1 MESIKK
7 KKCLQLFIKKSQSLN
22 KNIIENITKYNKKKL
37 KKIEWSLQLSNL
49 IANIKKTS

>member
-1 MESIKK
+1 MVDVDYVILNSYLMESIKKK

-37 KKIEWSLQLSNL
+37 KKIE
-49 IANIKKTS
+49 

>member
-1 MESIKK
+1 MVDVDYVILNSYLMESIKK

-37 KKIEWSLQLSNL
+37 KKIE
-49 IANIKKTS
+49 